1 MEDAVGAVLG
11 LDLLHLIGDGVE
23 SLFPGNLHEVALA
36 GALFAHALHRV
47 QKTRLSLDFLLP
59 GMTHGARTHLDVALP
74 DVLPAA
80 ILAAVVGV
88 DRVVRFNGDELVVLH
103 VALQHA
109 CRVPAAV
116 CRAGS
121 VEDALPLVLSAAGI
135 DDSLLVHRLLLLL
148 LGAAQSG
155 SRVCSSHWCG
165 ELARPLPLRSHSI
178 RPRLISR
185 RPIETG
191 PANGLYSTLNGRI
204 GSANGAE
211 KRFRGFRCR
220 SRLPLP

>member
-1 MEDAVGAVLG
+1 MPPGEAVLLERRVLRMEDAVGAVLG

-36 GALFAHALHRV
+36 GTLFAHALHRV

-178 RPRLISR
+178 RLV
-185 RPIETG
+185 
-191 PANGLYSTLNGRI
+191 L
-204 GSANGAE
+204 
-211 KRFRGFRCR
+211 
-220 SRLPLP
+220 